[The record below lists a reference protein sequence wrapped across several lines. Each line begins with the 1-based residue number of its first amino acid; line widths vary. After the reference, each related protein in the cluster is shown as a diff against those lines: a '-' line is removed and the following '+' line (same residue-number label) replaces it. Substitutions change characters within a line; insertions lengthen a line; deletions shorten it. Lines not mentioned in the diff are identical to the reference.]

1 MTLYWP
7 PAVAVRALHLEGRGP
22 PGGFM
27 SLGKKII
34 SVAAGVALIAGVGAV
49 AATPASAKTKAAIK
63 GTTVLAVPLT
73 TIGAAGQAGVTIA
86 PIAPSRV
93 QATSEVAAVTFPVSG
108 PLKDGVV
115 NHREHLDGVV
125 NHRGGFSLSSATT
138 GISLTLTKPDIEY
151 DTSGG
156 DTATLTI
163 EINGVP
169 DSSPFADR
177 NGTRVDFLTIT
188 DFEIAGKWGKATK
201 AGKQWRQTYMAKISG
216 ETELVDNDS
225 IIFALSIFMGTPIF
239 VAGLDFGAISSD
251 YTITNTCETKKA
263 CSQR

>member
-1 MTLYWP
+1 
-7 PAVAVRALHLEGRGP
+7 
-22 PGGFM
+22 
-27 SLGKKII
+27 
-34 SVAAGVALIAGVGAV
+34 
-49 AATPASAKTKAAIK
+49 
-63 GTTVLAVPLT
+63 
-73 TIGAAGQAGVTIA
+73 
-86 PIAPSRV
+86 
-93 QATSEVAAVTFPVSG
+93 
-108 PLKDGVV
+108 
-115 NHREHLDGVV
+115 
-125 NHRGGFSLSSATT
+125 
-138 GISLTLTKPDIEY
+138 LTKPDIEY

-251 YTITNTCETKKA
+251 YTITNTCDTKKA

>member
-1 MTLYWP
+1 
-7 PAVAVRALHLEGRGP
+7 
-22 PGGFM
+22 M

-115 NHREHLDGVV
+115 NHR
-125 NHRGGFSLSSATT
+125 GGFSLSSATT
-138 GISLTLTKPDIEY
+138 GITLTLTKPDIEY

-201 AGKQWRQTYMAKISG
+201 AGKQWRQTYRAEISG